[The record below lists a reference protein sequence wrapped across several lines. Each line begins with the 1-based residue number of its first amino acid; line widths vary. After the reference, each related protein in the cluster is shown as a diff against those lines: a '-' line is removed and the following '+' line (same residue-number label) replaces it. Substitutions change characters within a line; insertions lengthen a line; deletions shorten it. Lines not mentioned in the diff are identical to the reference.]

1 MVFSYFAE
9 FFSKRLRGAFI
20 IVLAAFWTVG
30 RLYASLL
37 AWVIVPRDISFYL
50 GSFEVTSWRI
60 FIMLCTI
67 PCFSSAI
74 ALIFLPESPGY
85 LFSVSYS
92 IALYTIHVYDMIQR
106 VWNETLPWWKALV
119 AKVSGLGFDSLWLS
133 VFCTFHFHPS

>member
-106 VWNETLPWWKALV
+106 V
-119 AKVSGLGFDSLWLS
+119 
-133 VFCTFHFHPS
+133 